1 VKAVEGLTVNGT
13 AASPELLAEGPEEVF
28 REALAAVRKELG
40 LSEEERKNS

>member
-1 VKAVEGLTVNGT
+1 MPGLTVDGI
-13 AASPELLAEGPEEVF
+13 AASPELLAERDRRNLF